1 MAPSSEAAV
10 CTHSEV
16 RHMLELLLLLSR
28 VTGVFLVEDS
38 RNHMESR
45 IIKSVT
51 LGVNVDI
58 LQYENAGFL

>member
-1 MAPSSEAAV
+1 
-10 CTHSEV
+10 
-16 RHMLELLLLLSR
+16 MLGLLLLLSR
-28 VTGVFLVEDS
+28 VTGVFLVEDNG
-38 RNHMESR
+38 NHMESR

>member
-16 RHMLELLLLLSR
+16 RHMLGLLLLSR
-28 VTGVFLVEDS
+28 VIGVFLVEDNG
-38 RNHMESR
+38 NHMESR

-51 LGVNVDI
+51 LGVNFAI
-58 LQYENAGFL
+58 LQYENARFL

>member
-28 VTGVFLVEDS
+28 VTGVFLVMDS
-38 RNHMESR
+38 ENHMESR
-45 IIKSVT
+45 IIES
-51 LGVNVDI
+51 L
-58 LQYENAGFL
+58 